1 MGPTMTSIETAL
13 YELTAAIQN
22 GDHVSSQALTNQL
35 LEAGVPALRVLNEGL
50 MPGMEVVGMRF
61 TRGELFLPEVLVS
74 ARAMKVSMAILEPLL
89 SRSEYKSK
97 GKVLLGTVKGDV
109 HDIGKNLVGIMLRG
123 AGYEVIDIGI
133 GCDAERFVEQ
143 YHLHHPDIVGLS
155 ALLTTTMFYMKT
167 VVEAF
172 VTQGLCVPIIVGGA
186 PVTPRFAAEIGA
198 AGYAPNAADA
208 VALVDSILTGR
219 GERT

>member
-1 MGPTMTSIETAL
+1 MGSTMTSIETAL
-13 YELTAAIQN
+13 SELNAAIQK
-22 GDHVSSQALTNQL
+22 GDHVSSQVLTNQL
-35 LEAGVPALRVLNEGL
+35 LEAGVPALRVLHEGL
-50 MPGMEVVGMRF
+50 MPGMEAVGMRF
-61 TRGELFLPEVLVS
+61 KRGELFLPEVLVS

-123 AGYEVIDIGI
+123 AGYEVMDIGV

-155 ALLTTTMFYMKT
+155 ALLTTTMVYMKT

-172 VTQGLCVPIIVGGA
+172 ATQGLCVPIIVGGA
-186 PVTPRFAAEIGA
+186 PVTPRFAEEIGA

-208 VALVDSILTGR
+208 VALVENLLAGQ